1 MSGHISAFAQG
12 TQIDFNTIPK
22 SGTALMYAHL
32 DDDLIWML
40 PFWKI
45 TEKFIGG
52 NEPKTPAYEA
62 IIHEQQVYLNNNG
75 YNINYESNWMTPW
88 GILTNNEYRGY
99 YDSNA
104 PEYQYLAV
112 DHLLSYWDNNDDQ
125 LVRKEIN
132 KIKAK
137 IEQYIASLD
146 VSRVITHD
154 NWGEYGHQHHKAL
167 NKAVRELAV
176 KYRKDVWMLGSQVVS
191 GNFTDVTVPT
201 GITYTLGSFN
211 DPALYSAIR
220 TIYQNNGR
228 WTYVYDQ
235 IPSGDHKFIKIV
247 DGGIDKSNILTGES
261 VTTSGSYQNEPGAYI
276 FDGEDDYLTLQG
288 NNNSSFTI
296 AMRIRPDLI
305 RAMDISAMSE
315 YPLSTTNDRNFYLTA
330 DGHVTARIFDGS
342 AKTVISSSVIS
353 AGTWTHI
360 AMTCNGSTF
369 KIYVNGLLENTIS
382 AGTAITYYSTPEFV
396 LGQATRTA
404 GFFKGQINNVNLY
417 NRALSDNEVAQLSGK
432 SYTITSSAGPGG
444 SISPSGSVAARV
456 GSEITFN
463 ISANSGYQI
472 ADVLVDNSSVGAVS
486 SYKFS
491 NINNDHKISA
501 SFKPKTYSI
510 TVVTNPG
517 GKISPGGVV
526 TINNGAKQVFTIK
539 PDDGYGIS
547 DVKVDNVSVGTV
559 TSYTLNNIT
568 SNHSISATFMQ
579 LKRTVNASAS
589 KGGKIVPEGIVSV
602 NYGTNKTFA
611 INADEGYKISDVT
624 VDNTSV
630 GPVSSYTFNNIISNH
645 TISASFSLI
654 TYNIESSSG
663 LNGTISP
670 SGIIRPSHGTD
681 LSFTIEANNGYQ
693 VEDVKVDKVSL
704 GPLSKYTFIN
714 IKSDHTISVTFKP
727 LTYNLTGNAGSHGT
741 INPTGLVTVIYG
753 DDLNYMITPDQG
765 YQIADVLIDNTSMGV
780 TSNYK
785 FRDITTDH
793 TISVEFKPIT
803 FTITSLSNSGG
814 SINPEGD
821 VKVIYGNDQHYTIIP
836 DYGYKFF
843 NLMVDFHPVYI
854 TSNDYSFTDVT
865 HDHTIAATFL
875 KMMTFALKAGKC
887 KNGSIS
893 PRGDT
898 IVFEGSNQTYTITP
912 VPGFRIANV
921 MIDTLL
927 VGPVSEY
934 TFSDIYA
941 DHSIS
946 ALFSSSVEPDI
957 YPNPFKQEF
966 KINIRSPYDY
976 NYDISIITLGNR
988 VVYMNPEIPANTT
1001 IAVTPEISPGFYIL
1015 NVYYKGKK
1023 AASVRIIKY

>member
-1 MSGHISAFAQG
+1 MKRLLQNVVLAFFLWLTGLSSAEAQG
-12 TQIDFNTIPK
+12 TKVDFNSIPK
-22 SGTALMYAHL
+22 SGTVLMYAHL
-32 DDDLIWML
+32 DDDVIWML

-52 NEPKTPAYEA
+52 VDPGAPRYET
-62 IIHEQQVYLNNNG
+62 IIHQLQVYLNNNG
-75 YNINYESNWMTPW
+75 YNISYEPNWYPAW
-88 GILTNNEYRGY
+88 GSLTDNEYVKY
-99 YDSNA
+99 YSENSPD
-104 PEYQYLAV
+104 YQYLAL
-112 DHLLSYWDNNDDQ
+112 DHVIAFWDNNDVQ

-137 IEQYIASLD
+137 IEQYIASPDL
-146 VSRVITHD
+146 SRVITHD

-191 GNFTDVTVPT
+191 GNFTDVTVPN

-247 DGGIDKSNILTGES
+247 EGGIDKSNILTGES

-276 FDGEDDYLTLQG
+276 FDGDDDYLTLQG

-342 AKTVISSSVIS
+342 SKAVTSTSVIS

-360 AMTCNGSTF
+360 AMTCNGSTL

-382 AGTAITYYSTPEFV
+382 TGTAITYYSTPEFV

-404 GFFKGQINNVNLY
+404 GFFKGQINNISLY
-417 NRALSDNEVAQLSGK
+417 NKALSDNEVAQLSGK
-432 SYTITSSAGPGG
+432 SYTISSSAGPGG

-491 NINNDHKISA
+491 NISNDHRISA
-501 SFKPKTYSI
+501 SFKPRTYSI
-510 TVVTNPG
+510 TVVARDG

-526 TINNGAKQVFTIK
+526 IINSGGKQVFTIK

-547 DVKVDNVSVGTV
+547 DVKVDNVSVGP
-559 TSYTLNNIT
+559 
-568 SNHSISATFMQ
+568 A
-579 LKRTVNASAS
+579 
-589 KGGKIVPEGIVSV
+589 
-602 NYGTNKTFA
+602 
-611 INADEGYKISDVT
+611 
-624 VDNTSV
+624 
-630 GPVSSYTFNNIISNH
+630 SSYSFNNIISNH
-645 TISASFSLI
+645 TITAYFTLI
-654 TYNIESSSG
+654 TFNIESSSG
-663 LNGTISP
+663 LNGSISP
-670 SGIIRPSHGTD
+670 SGIIRPSYGTD
-681 LSFTIEANNGYQ
+681 LTFTIVANNGYQ
-693 VEDVKVDKVSL
+693 VDDLKVDNVSL
-704 GPLSKYTFIN
+704 GPLSKYSFTSIIAN
-714 IKSDHTISVTFKP
+714 HSISVTFKP
-727 LTYNLTGNAGSHGT
+727 LTYNLTGSGEPHGT
-741 INPTGLVTVIYG
+741 INPSGRVTVNYG
-753 DDLNYMITPDQG
+753 DDLRYSITPDIG
-765 YQIADVLIDNTSMGV
+765 YQIADVLVDNTSVGK
-780 TSNYK
+780 TSNYT
-785 FRDITTDH
+785 FMDVTSAH
-793 TISVEFKPIT
+793 SISVLFQPII
-803 FTITSLSNSGG
+803 FTITGISGSGG
-814 SINPEGD
+814 SVSPEGD
-821 VKVIYGNDQHYTIIP
+821 TKVNYGYGQSYTISP
-836 DYGYKFF
+836 DYGYKIS
-843 NLMVDFHPVYI
+843 NLIVDYHPIYI
-854 TSNDYSFTDVT
+854 TSNEFSFDDVT
-865 HDHTIAATFL
+865 QNHTIFVTFS
-875 KMMTFALKAGKC
+875 KMMTYIISTGYL

-893 PRGDT
+893 PAGDT
-898 IVFEGSNQTYTITP
+898 SVFEGSDQSYTIIP
-912 VPGFRIANV
+912 AFGYRISNLF
-921 MIDTLL
+921 IDTISM
-927 VGPVSEY
+927 GPVSEY
-934 TFSDIYA
+934 TFRDISA

-946 ALFSSSVEPDI
+946 ATFSSSVKLDI
-957 YPNPFKQEF
+957 YPNPFRQEF
-966 KINIRSPYDY
+966 SVIIRSPYDY
-976 NYDISIITLGNR
+976 QYEISIITLGNR
-988 VVYMNPEIPANTT
+988 VVYRNLSIPANTT
-1001 IAVTPEISPGFYIL
+1001 ITLAPEISPGFYIL

-1023 AASVRIIKY
+1023 AAFARIVKN